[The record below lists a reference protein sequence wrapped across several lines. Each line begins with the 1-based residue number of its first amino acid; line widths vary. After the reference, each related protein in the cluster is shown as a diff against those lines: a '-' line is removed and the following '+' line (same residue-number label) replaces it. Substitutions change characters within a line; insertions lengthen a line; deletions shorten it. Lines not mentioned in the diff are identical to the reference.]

1 MLAGQRRMGADRQ
14 DAARTGSHGEGTK
27 RHAQRGDHRFSNRQD
42 GPKRGRRGY
51 DAGKKIKGRK
61 RHIAVDTQGN
71 LLAVVVHSAG
81 IQDRVG
87 ARAVLIRLFC
97 RFQGIT
103 KIFADGGYTG
113 TLIDWAEK
121 MFGYTVEIVKRSDR
135 KGFHVLP
142 KRWIVERTI
151 GWLNWSRRL
160 SKDYELCHRSA
171 ETMIHIAFVHQLLR
185 RSP

>member
-1 MLAGQRRMGADRQ
+1 MAGQRRMGADRQ
-14 DAARTGSHGEGTK
+14 DAARAGPSGEGPK
-27 RHAQRGDHRFSNRQD
+27 LHSQRSDHRLADRQN

-81 IQDRVG
+81 IQDRVA

-97 RFQGIT
+97 RFKGIV

-113 TLIDWAEK
+113 TLVDWAKE
-121 MFGYTVEIVKRSDR
+121 MFGYTVEIVK
-135 KGFHVLP
+135 
-142 KRWIVERTI
+142 T
-151 GWLNWSRRL
+151 
-160 SKDYELCHRSA
+160 
-171 ETMIHIAFVHQLLR
+171 
-185 RSP
+185 